1 MGIGFARAIDAMSTC
16 VLLVLLLASP
26 QPIQQDP
33 ARAGWEAIQRGDGDK
48 AAAAFRQVLASNPR
62 DARALAGAG
71 LAAHLIGRDDDAV
84 SSLKKALQ
92 VDADYVYALY
102 LLGPIAYA
110 QGDID
115 LAIKSY
121 ERVVKIAP
129 GSQGIYQQLEAWKKE
144 AALHDTFTARPGVRF
159 TVMFEGPEQQAIA
172 ARVSSGLEAAYAR
185 AGKTLNTYPSE
196 TVTAILYTRQQFR
209 DVTRSPSWAAGAYD
223 GRIRIPVLGALK
235 QPGELDR
242 IVTHEFVHALMQQNY
257 PRIPGWLNEGL
268 ATYLEPVD
276 HTWLTAPLR
285 KANGMI
291 PLAELSEAFHTLAGQ
306 DALIAYAQ
314 SYVGARLLAERLGPN
329 LPVFLGYLSN
339 GTSMEDALGLF
350 NLSAADVQQEW
361 TRRAAS
367 R

>member
-1 MGIGFARAIDAMSTC
+1 MSTC

-33 ARAGWEAIQRGDGDK
+33 ARAGWEAIQRGDGEK
-48 AAAAFRQVLASNPR
+48 AAAAFRQVLAGNPR
-62 DARALAGAG
+62 DLRALAGAG
-71 LAAHLIGRDDDAV
+71 VAAHLLGRDDDAMA
-84 SSLKKALQ
+84 SLKKALQ
-92 VDADYVYALY
+92 VDANYVDALY
-102 LLGPIAYA
+102 LLGPIAYGK
-110 QGDID
+110 GDLD

-129 GSQGIYQQLEAWKKE
+129 GSPAIYQQLEAWKKE
-144 AALHDTFTARPGVRF
+144 AALHDSFTAAPGVRF

-172 ARVSSGLEAAYAR
+172 ARVSSGLETAYAR
-185 AGKTLNTYPSE
+185 AGKILNTYPSE
-196 TVTAILYTRQQFR
+196 TVTAILYTREQFR
-209 DVTRSPSWAAGAYD
+209 DITRSPSWAAGAYD

-235 QPGELDR
+235 QPGELNR
-242 IVTHEFVHALMQQNY
+242 IITHEFVHALIQQNY

-285 KANGMI
+285 RAGGMI
-291 PLAELSEAFHTLAGQ
+291 PLAELSEAFHTLEGQ
-306 DALIAYAQ
+306 EALIAYAQ
-314 SYVGARLLAERLGPN
+314 SFVGARLLAERLGPN

-339 GTSMEDALGLF
+339 GTSLEDALGLF

-361 TRRAAS
+361 TRRAGAT